1 MTIFLHF
8 ALKRPT
14 NDQKSGKNMKYY
26 IIQHIFFTGFHGG
39 RRTIYSGGPGAPLK
53 KVLFNPK
60 NVLFYTFNGEN
71 VCIDHIVI
79 FLLDFIVN
87 DLCE

>member
-1 MTIFLHF
+1 
-8 ALKRPT
+8 
-14 NDQKSGKNMKYY
+14 MKYY
-26 IIQHIFFTGFHGG
+26 MIQHIFFTGFHGG

-53 KVLFNPK
+53 MYFLTRK

-79 FLLDFIVN
+79 FLFDFILN

>member
-14 NDQKSGKNMKYY
+14 NDQKSGENMKYY

-53 KVLFNPK
+53 KG
-60 NVLFYTFNGEN
+60 TF
-71 VCIDHIVI
+71 
-79 FLLDFIVN
+79 
-87 DLCE
+87 